1 MLYLTQIYSTIQNN
15 VASINTFGMLTLY
28 KFTIIIKD
36 KLNKANILH
45 SFSLIH
51 KINNNITI

>member
-1 MLYLTQIYSTIQNN
+1 MSYLTQIYSTIQNI
-15 VASINTFGMLTLY
+15 VASINTCGMFTLY

-36 KLNKANILH
+36 KLNKPNIFH
-45 SFSLIH
+45 SFFLKH